1 MDVMLVSLQMF
12 NLVFIVGLA
21 IRIRIRDPE
30 SGIRPIFGPILE
42 SESGSG
48 IRFLIAD
55 SGFLI
60 DRLQIAS

>member
-1 MDVMLVSLQMF
+1 MGSLFLVEVCVL
-12 NLVFIVGLA
+12 VGLA

-60 DRLQIAS
+60 DRLQLAS